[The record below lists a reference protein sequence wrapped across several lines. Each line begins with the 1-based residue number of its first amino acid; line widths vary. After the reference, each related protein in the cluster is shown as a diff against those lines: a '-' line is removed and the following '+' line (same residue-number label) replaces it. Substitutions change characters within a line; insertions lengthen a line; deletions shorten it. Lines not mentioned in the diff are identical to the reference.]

1 MINTFFGANL
11 VDYRTIRI
19 AIFSENQK
27 SEHNP
32 FVLIVDDEKYIRLE
46 ISKQNFLKINRLPIF
61 HY

>member
-46 ISKQNFLKINRLPIF
+46 ISKQNFLSGLCL
-61 HY
+61 YE

>member
-32 FVLIVDDEKYIRLE
+32 FVLIVDDEIETE
-46 ISKQNFLKINRLPIF
+46 IAFN
-61 HY
+61 